1 MPDVDPALCPRCNSR
16 NTEQMTS
23 KNKLGLTIHRCKRVT
38 HNRCTGP
45 NLQADMPSF
54 VTSLAGWH
62 SPCTRH

>member
-23 KNKLGLTIHRCKRVT
+23 KNKLGLPLH
-38 HNRCTGP
+38 RCTGP
-45 NLQADMPSF
+45 KFLADMPSF
-54 VTSLAGWH
+54 VTSLADWH